1 MESGLYFIYNKRK
14 ILYMQISII
23 FQFIK
28 TFYKE
33 IIIASLSAVIWF
45 QHINNNIL
53 ESELSL
59 AEQQNIQVTERLTN
73 SNATIS
79 QLQGII
85 GTQNQKLEELNTLQ
99 QTKIQDS
106 KLKLQEAFKTNNELQ
121 KEIDS
126 LEQQKETGNMC
137 QDIEN
142 LLNNIGK

>member
-1 MESGLYFIYNKRK
+1 MD
-14 ILYMQISII
+14 ISII

-33 IIIASLSAVIWF
+33 ILIASLSVIIWF
-45 QHINNNIL
+45 QHINNNIP

-59 AEQQNIQVTERLTN
+59 AEQQNSQVIERLTN

-85 GTQNQKLEELNTLQ
+85 DTQNQKLEELNTLQ
-99 QTKIQDS
+99 QTKIRDS

-142 LLNNIGK
+142 ILNNIGK

>member
-1 MESGLYFIYNKRK
+1 MSL
-14 ILYMQISII
+14 SII

-28 TFYKE
+28 SFYKE
-33 IIIASLSAVIWF
+33 IIIASLSAIVWF

-59 AEQQNIQVTERLTN
+59 AEQQNIQVTERLAN

-79 QLQGII
+79 QLQGLIDA
-85 GTQNQKLEELNTLQ
+85 QNQKLEELNTLQ
-99 QTKIQDS
+99 QTKIQGS

-137 QDIEN
+137 QDIES
-142 LLNNIGK
+142 LLNKVGK